1 MVSSGTENSSSDCLY
16 PRQLNLPQMTT
27 ADRNTVVGNVG
38 MIIYDLT
45 QNKLCFKK
53 AAAAAA
59 ASWEKITSAQ
69 EA

>member
-1 MVSSGTENSSSDCLY
+1 
-16 PRQLNLPQMTT
+16 MTT
-27 ADRNTVVGNVG
+27 AVRNTIVGNIG
-38 MIIYDLT
+38 MLIYDST

-59 ASWEKITSAQ
+59 ASWELITSVQ

>member
-1 MVSSGTENSSSDCLY
+1 MVYETEILEPTSLTI
-16 PRQLNLPQMTT
+16 PQMTT
-27 ADRNTVVGNVG
+27 AVRNTIVGKIG
-38 MIIYDLT
+38 LIIYDST

-59 ASWEKITSAQ
+59 ASWELITSVQ

>member
-1 MVSSGTENSSSDCLY
+1 MATGLILNDLENLTI
-16 PRQLNLPQMTT
+16 PQLTT
-27 ADRNTVVGNVG
+27 AIRNTIVGNVG
-38 MIIYDLT
+38 MIIYDST

-59 ASWEKITSAQ
+59 ASWEIITSVE

>member
-1 MVSSGTENSSSDCLY
+1 MGGNTGEEILN
-16 PRQLNLPQMTT
+16 PRSLIIPQMTT
-27 ADRNTVVGNVG
+27 AVRNTIVGCVG
-38 MIIYDLT
+38 MIIYDST